1 MCDRAV
7 RGERKGREREEGG
20 GHHRRASRGERHF
33 GGRGGA
39 FETPGSLAR
48 QGIEGANY
56 VAGNTFGVTSEPF

>member
-1 MCDRAV
+1 MS
-7 RGERKGREREEGG
+7 G
-20 GHHRRASRGERHF
+20 GERHF
-33 GGRGGA
+33 GGEGGGT

>member
-7 RGERKGREREEGG
+7 RGEGEERG
-20 GHHRRASRGERHF
+20 RASRGERHF

-39 FETPGSLAR
+39 LETPGSLAR

>member
-1 MCDRAV
+1 M
-7 RGERKGREREEGG
+7 GEEGKRRKGGP
-20 GHHRRASRGERHF
+20 HCRASRGERHF

>member
-7 RGERKGREREEGG
+7 RGGGGEEGG
-20 GHHRRASRGERHF
+20 RASRGERHF
-33 GGRGGA
+33 GGKGGGA

-56 VAGNTFGVTSEPF
+56 VAGNTFSVTSEPF

>member
-7 RGERKGREREEGG
+7 RGERKGRGREEG
-20 GHHRRASRGERHF
+20 GHHRRVGRGERHF

-56 VAGNTFGVTSEPF
+56 VAGNTFSVTSEPF